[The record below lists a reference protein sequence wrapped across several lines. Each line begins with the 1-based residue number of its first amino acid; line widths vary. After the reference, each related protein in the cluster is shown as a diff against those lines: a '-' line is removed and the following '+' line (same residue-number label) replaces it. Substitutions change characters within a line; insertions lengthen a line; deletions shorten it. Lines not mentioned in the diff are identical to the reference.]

1 VNKTAIIVL
10 EYLEGYFR
18 QTLDSL
24 NGLNADVFYAYRDGV
39 GSMSRA
45 YNDAYNKHVLG
56 LHYDNVW
63 FVSNITFLPE
73 VLEKLEKGIE
83 GYGAIHPAFNSDHKH
98 IRPDGSGQ
106 VKEVPFIEFTAPMFK
121 TWVFEKYMLNDSYWY
136 WFYDLIISKQMRDAG
151 IKMATHHGA
160 EVGHVYLRNNKKE
173 EISQIRERLRN
184 YRHKIE
190 IKQLEQEYG
199 KNWNQILFKYD

>member
-1 VNKTAIIVL
+1 MNKTAIIVL
-10 EYLEGYFR
+10 EYLEGYFD
-18 QTLDSL
+18 QTVKCLEGSK
-24 NGLNADVFYAYRDGV
+24 ADVFYARRDGV

-56 LHYDNVW
+56 LHYENVW

-73 VLEKLEKGIE
+73 VLEKLEQGIE

-106 VKEVPFIEFTAPMFK
+106 VKEIQFIEFTAPMFK
-121 TWVFEKYMLNDSYWY
+121 TWVFEKYMLNESYWY
-136 WFYDLIISKQMRDAG
+136 WFYDLIISKQMREAG

-160 EVGHVYLRNNKKE
+160 IVDHVYLRNNKKE
-173 EISQIRERLRN
+173 VISQIREKLRD

-190 IKQLEQEYG
+190 IKQLEAEYG